1 MKTIG
6 LIGGITAESTVMYY
20 RALNKMAQTKYGGLN
35 SAKVIIN
42 SVNFE
47 EIKQY
52 QIKEDWKSLDVI
64 MSKASKSLE
73 NAGASCILICAN
85 TMHLCFDAVRK
96 SVSVPI
102 IHIVEATAKQIQQKG
117 IKKVALLGTKHTM
130 EKAFYTDILT
140 SFGIETIVP
149 NAEDRDKIHDT
160 IHEELSKGILN
171 KTSKEN
177 YLSIIKRQIDNGAEG
192 VILGCTEIPLL
203 IHQDDVTIPVFDTTT
218 IHATEAF
225 NFSINK

>member
-225 NFSINK
+225 NFAINK